1 MLFEYEVSI
10 VLILLDLIGDVRR
23 LCVLRMVSVV
33 LALVAMKRGF
43 YVESY
48 SLTRRVDLKM
58 NNRFNTPLNS
68 DRKINM
74 RHPVGGKMYDKV
86 CDKVGILGG
95 MGPLATVDFIQKII
109 SKTPAQSDQ
118 DHIPLLIHSV
128 PQIPDRTACLME
140 GAASPL
146 PALKMGLDTLVQGG
160 AGCIAIP
167 CNTAHYWHE
176 ALAKETHI
184 QLLHI
189 AKVCAERIAQDSAV
203 RWVGERRVGL
213 LATDGTLKAGFYERE
228 LASFG
233 LACTLP
239 ANKDQMSV
247 MEGIYL
253 VKSGKVNEGAALL
266 ELAMQKLLDNG
277 AERVILGCT
286 EIPLA
291 LESIHS
297 PLLPLAVDAT
307 GALADACVAWYLNR
321 NERLV
326 A

>member
-1 MLFEYEVSI
+1 
-10 VLILLDLIGDVRR
+10 
-23 LCVLRMVSVV
+23 
-33 LALVAMKRGF
+33 
-43 YVESY
+43 
-48 SLTRRVDLKM
+48 
-58 NNRFNTPLNS
+58 
-68 DRKINM
+68 M
-74 RHPVGGKMYDKV
+74 RHPVGGKMYDQV

-95 MGPLATVDFIQKII
+95 MGPMATVDFIQKII

-203 RWVGERRVGL
+203 RGVVRGVGVRRVGL

-228 LASFG
+228 LAHYG
-233 LACTLP
+233 LECMLP
-239 ANKDQMSV
+239 ESGTQSSV
-247 MEGIYL
+247 MDGIYL

-266 ELAMQKLLDNG
+266 ELAMQRMLDNG

-321 NERLV
+321 SERLV